1 MWQGRFEIGAAELF
15 GCYLAALDR
24 GDLAA
29 IDALFTPDA
38 EVISPLYGAMNAADY
53 HRILLA
59 DTDRTRPRLC
69 NIFDHANNGRGAA
82 AHLQIAWTLA
92 DQETVEFEA
101 VDLVELADDGR
112 RFRKLTVV
120 YDSTPVRAAW
130 LAFRER
136 QMQRD
141 AASIVMASA
150 GAVA

>member
-1 MWQGRFEIGAAELF
+1 MWQGKFEMGAVELL

-24 GDLAA
+24 GDAGA
-29 IDALFTPDA
+29 IDALFTDDA
-38 EVISPLYGAMNAADY
+38 QVISPLYGAMNAADY

-59 DTDRTRPRLC
+59 DTDRTRPRLR

-92 DQETVEFEA
+92 DHETVEFEA
-101 VDLVELADDGR
+101 VDLVELAEDGR
-112 RFRKLTVV
+112 RFRKLTVL
-120 YDSTPVRAAW
+120 YDSTPVREAW

-141 AASIVMASA
+141 AAAIVLA
-150 GAVA
+150 GAAA